1 MALRSIDVGITFY
14 GAPAVKFSTL
24 LEVTEVRTIY
34 LHERFTRLSRCTQL
48 LWDLWR
54 KTGGKVYVRVLALEF
69 STLLEVF
76 EVGTIYSH
84 GSFMRPAVCILVALD
99 LRG

>member
-34 LHERFTRLSRCTQL
+34 LHERFTRLS
-48 LWDLWR
+48 
-54 KTGGKVYVRVLALEF
+54 
-69 STLLEVF
+69 S
-76 EVGTIYSH
+76 
-84 GSFMRPAVCILVALD
+84 
-99 LRG
+99 